1 MEVFSVFDFVS
12 TIFILEKL
20 NTENMSHQIPAR
32 VIAILDANA
41 VSIPRRS
48 GPRRIITKDKS

>member
-1 MEVFSVFDFVS
+1 
-12 TIFILEKL
+12 
-20 NTENMSHQIPAR
+20 MSHQIPAR

-48 GPRRIITKDKS
+48 GPRRIIRNDNISCVPPPS

>member
-1 MEVFSVFDFVS
+1 LVS

-20 NTENMSHQIPAR
+20 NIENISHHRPANE
-32 VIAILDANA
+32 IAILDANA

-48 GPRRIITKDKS
+48 GPRRIITNDNIS